1 MNEERFDNTIWIM
14 MLSFYWENVALCELP
29 LRDDILNTT
38 PAGYE
43 IEIIDPAEGQ
53 TINPRAVNS

>member
-1 MNEERFDNTIWIM
+1 M